1 MLHEKVMKILALFSS
16 LILLTGCSFGSSAE
30 LIRAEK
36 LFSQFECNNIE
47 STQITHS
54 DINTYHQQ
62 SLGATKAKV
71 RSYIENY
78 KDGEAELDMP
88 LDEVVAQQYQLYKAA
103 CESLGGISP
112 DE

>member
-1 MLHEKVMKILALFSS
+1 MPSYNKFAE
-16 LILLTGCSFGSSAE
+16 SFGRI
-30 LIRAEK
+30 LD
-36 LFSQFECNNIE
+36 QFHIFKCNNIE